1 MKHSVWK
8 YAVLLL
14 LFSASAPAQMTY
26 LGLKDEANV
35 RKAQKTLTPSFTY
48 WNKTK
53 IIDDYLYVPTR
64 KGIYRKNL
72 KTTLNDTLWQQYA
85 LPNVPVRD
93 FVKNGNNVLA
103 ITHTEGTG
111 NLIVKSTNNGQ
122 TFTDATSSF
131 FFNNTSVN
139 GILQIAQNPKD
150 ANTVAVLHRGY
161 GIAQSAD
168 FGSSWKNLYPFL
180 GGYQD
185 WFVGFN
191 PNDSGNIMYTGEEL
205 FFRSYVQA
213 TYDGGTTWQR
223 VDSLQ
228 THCTHGITFHPTDK
242 NVMLSYG
249 EGRIGRSTDQGRTWT
264 DFNFFPIYVFKVVY
278 DPANPDTVYAS
289 GDFPGTSDDI
299 LIYKS
304 VDGGKTWY
312 LSYQQ
317 VIKDSDGVLDLQ
329 LYKDRLIVY
338 TLVNGVYFIDTA
350 LLDVK
355 DPQVAAKTTVYPN
368 PATDVLYI
376 ESPYTLNRVSVY
388 DHTGKRVLQQPLNS
402 KKAAVSLE
410 QLAAG
415 IYHVVLDT
423 EKGSAS
429 KKIIKK

>member
-8 YAVLLL
+8 HALLLL
-14 LFSASAPAQMTY
+14 LFSAPASAQMTY
-26 LGLKDEANV
+26 LGLKDESNV
-35 RKAQKTLTPSFTY
+35 RKAQKASTASFTY
-48 WNKTK
+48 WSKTK
-53 IIDDYLYVPTR
+53 IIGDYLYVPTR

-93 FVKNGNNVLA
+93 FVKNGTSVLA
-103 ITHTEGTG
+103 ITHTEGTS
-111 NLIVKSTNNGQ
+111 NLIMKSANDGQ
-122 TFTDATSSF
+122 SFTDATSSF
-131 FFNNTSVN
+131 FFKNTSVN
-139 GILQIAQNPKD
+139 GILQIAQNPND
-150 ANTVAVLHRGY
+150 ANSVAVLHRGY
-161 GIAQSAD
+161 GIAQSTD
-168 FGSSWKNLYPFL
+168 FGSNWKNLHAFL

-191 PNDSGNIMYTGEEL
+191 PNDSGNIMYTGEEI

-228 THCTHGITFHPTDK
+228 THCTHGIAFHPTDK

-264 DFNFFPIYVFKVVY
+264 DFNFFPIYVFKVLY
-278 DPANPDTVYAS
+278 DPANPDIVYAS
-289 GDFPGTSDDI
+289 GDFPGISDDL

-304 VDGGKTWY
+304 ADGGKTWY
-312 LSYQQ
+312 LSYRQTL
-317 VIKDSDGVLDLQ
+317 KNSDGIMDLQ
-329 LYKDRLIVY
+329 LYKDQLIIY
-338 TLVNGVYFIDTA
+338 TLINGIYFIDTA
-350 LLDVK
+350 LLEVQ
-355 DPQVAAKTTVYPN
+355 DPEVAAKTTVYPN
-368 PATDVLYI
+368 PATEVVHI
-376 ESPYTLNRVSVY
+376 ESPYTLNRVSLY
-388 DHTGKRVLQQPLNS
+388 DHTGKRVLQQTLNS
-402 KKAAVSLE
+402 GKASVNLQA
-410 QLAAG
+410 LAAG